1 MAHDPSPDWGDET
14 ETARADLAER
24 RRGALASLPDELLR
38 SVVAYFHPR
47 KVILFG
53 SLARGEA
60 GKDADID
67 LLVVLDDDAPRQLL
81 SWRASYEARR
91 DDHRACDI
99 VPCRVSVFERRSKIV
114 GSLPHTIATEGETVY
129 ERD

>member
-1 MAHDPSPDWGDET
+1 MAHDPRPDWGDET
-14 ETARADLAER
+14 ETARADLARE

-38 SVVAYFHPR
+38 SVVTYFQPR

-60 GKDADID
+60 GKDSDID
-67 LLVVLDDDAPRQLL
+67 LLVVLDDDAPSQLL

-91 DDHRACDI
+91 DYHRACDI
-99 VPCRVSVFERRSKIV
+99 VPCRASVFERRSKIV

>member
-1 MAHDPSPDWGDET
+1 MAHDPSPDRGNET

-24 RRGALASLPDELLR
+24 RRGALASVPDDLLR
-38 SVVAYFHPR
+38 SVVAYFQPR

-60 GKDADID
+60 GTDSDID
-67 LLVVLDDDAPRQLL
+67 LLVVLDDDAPSQLL

-91 DDHRACDI
+91 DYHRACEI
-99 VPCRVSVFERRSKIV
+99 VPCRASVFERRSKIV